1 MHGVKEII
9 EEAECLPVEER
20 VMVIDSL
27 LRTINPPLAEVEIE
41 WMMVAKRRL
50 AELRSGQVEAVPR
63 NEVFAKIRDRF
74 ERDPSASPSRF
85 YPSAKKRSRLQER

>member
-9 EEAECLPVEER
+9 EEAE
-20 VMVIDSL
+20 
-27 LRTINPPLAEVEIE
+27 

-50 AELRSGQVEAVPR
+50 TELRSGQVEAVPG

-74 ERDPSASPSRF
+74 ERDLKIDPL
-85 YPSAKKRSRLQER
+85 K